1 MTALSSAVTGEAR
14 RLRRIP
20 TPEGVELIVEL
31 GERGARAGAFL
42 IDLIFVGL
50 GIVVIGLA
58 SLGFIYLWKGWGL
71 ALGMLLFF
79 LLRFFYFSFFELRW
93 RGTTPGKRLLG
104 LRVID
109 RSGGPLR
116 PDSVVVRNLMR
127 EIEVFLPLSV
137 LLAHSLTAASAI
149 TQLLLLVWSGIF
161 LLMPLFNRDNLR
173 LGDMVAGTMVIANPK
188 AVLLPDLIGK
198 AAGPAE
204 PVLSG
209 APAPTSAIS
218 DSPYRFSDAQLDI
231 YGIYELQTLERVLR
245 QEKDTDGVRGQ
256 IAERIRRKIGWGEP
270 EPGFDTDKFLAAF
283 YAAQRARLERKMLFG
298 IRRKDKNDRR

>member
-1 MTALSSAVTGEAR
+1 MTAAVSEISGDAR
-14 RLRRIP
+14 RLRRIA

-31 GERGARAGAFL
+31 GEKGTRAGAFL
-42 IDLIFVGL
+42 LDFIFLAL
-50 GIVVIGLA
+50 GIVIIGLV
-58 SLGFIYLWKGWGL
+58 SLGFVYIWKGWGL

-79 LLRFFYFSFFELRW
+79 LLRFFYFSYFELRW
-93 RGTTPGKRLLG
+93 RGVTPGKRLLG

-116 PDSVVVRNLMR
+116 ADSVVVRNLMR
-127 EIEVFLPLSV
+127 EIEVFLPLSL
-137 LLAHSLTAASAI
+137 LLARSLTGASGLI
-149 TQLLLLVWSGIF
+149 QILMLVWTGIF

-173 LGDMVAGTMVIANPK
+173 LGDMVAGTLVIANPK
-188 AVLLPDLIGK
+188 AVLLPDLIARRPAP
-198 AAGPAE
+198 AAPPA
-204 PVLSG
+204 PG
-209 APAPTSAIS
+209 APAPLEVA

-231 YGIYELQTLERVLR
+231 YGVFELQTLERVLR
-245 QEKDTDGVRGQ
+245 QEKDNDGVRAQ

-270 EPGFDTDKFLAAF
+270 EPGFDAGQFLAAF

>member
-1 MTALSSAVTGEAR
+1 MTAVSSAFAGEAR
-14 RLRRIP
+14 RLRRIA

-31 GERGARAGAFL
+31 GERGTRAGAFL
-42 IDLIFVGL
+42 IDLVFVGL
-50 GIVVIGLA
+50 GIAVIGLA

-79 LLRFFYFSFFELRW
+79 FLRFFYFSFFELRW

-149 TQLLLLVWSGIF
+149 VQLLLLVWSGIF

-173 LGDMVAGTMVIANPK
+173 LGDMVAGTMVIANPR
-188 AVLLPDLIGK
+188 AVLLPDLVGK
-198 AAGPAE
+198 AAGPVE
-204 PVLSG
+204 PALSG
-209 APAPTSAIS
+209 APAPAIP

-245 QEKDTDGVRGQ
+245 QEKDVDGVRVQ

-270 EPGFDTDKFLAAF
+270 EPGFDTDRFLAAF

-298 IRRKDKNDRR
+298 IRRRDKNDRR

>member
-1 MTALSSAVTGEAR
+1 MTAAASEISGEAR
-14 RLRRIP
+14 RLRRIA

-31 GERGARAGAFL
+31 GEKGTRGGAFL
-42 IDLIFVGL
+42 IDIIFVAL
-50 GIVVIGLA
+50 GIVLIGLV
-58 SLGFIYLWKGWGL
+58 SLGFVYLWKGWGL

-79 LLRFFYFSFFELRW
+79 LLRFFYFSYFELRW
-93 RGTTPGKRLLG
+93 RGVTPGKRLLG

-116 PDSVVVRNLMR
+116 ADAVVVRNLMR
-127 EIEVFLPLSV
+127 EIEVFFPLS
-137 LLAHSLTAASAI
+137 LLFARSLTGASGLI
-149 TQLLLLVWSGIF
+149 QLLMLVWTGIF

-188 AVLLPDLIGK
+188 AVLLPDLIAR
-198 AAGPAE
+198 AAAPATPPAPGMPAPAE
-204 PVLSG
+204 
-209 APAPTSAIS
+209 AADT
-218 DSPYRFSDAQLDI
+218 PYRFSDAQLDI
-231 YGIYELQTLERVLR
+231 YGVFELQTLERVLR
-245 QEKDTDGVRGQ
+245 QEKDNDGVRGQ

-270 EPGFDTDKFLAAF
+270 EPGFDNDRFLAAF